1 MKNFSQVRKWNN
13 VFANIHK
20 QSFPLH
26 YGRRDAASTALAT
39 KAAFRLVL
47 PEELNSATT
56 SHLLGAASKAQFL
69 NLYQESGNVS
79 TCSMIMLKNY
89 DTPKEYMSYN

>member
-1 MKNFSQVRKWNN
+1 VKNFSQGRKWNN

-20 QSFPLH
+20 QSLPLQ
-26 YGRRDAASTALAT
+26 YGRRDVASTASTT
-39 KAAFRLVL
+39 KVAFRLVL
-47 PEELNSATT
+47 PEELNGATT
-56 SHLLGAASKAQFL
+56 SHLSGASSKAEYL

-79 TCSMIMLKNY
+79 TCSTIMLKND